1 MKMVHFMVRKEGR
14 QEPEWSSDYSFLIP
28 LSGTVKLFLK
38 KKILEL
44 KKGDVVMIDPFQYF
58 SLSDV
63 SGNCLLC
70 GVDLTKL
77 MSGQGAA
84 PGRLECNSVMELH
97 KERYHEVICDI
108 LHLVQ
113 EIQQENV
120 CAYVREMKWS
130 YQLLEHLLR
139 DFRVETEIPDTEFPM
154 MQNVLFYISQH
165 YTEALTLAALA
176 EQFFVSSSYISKMF
190 REKLDTSF
198 LKYINEI
205 RLLHAAGQLRDTRKT
220 IDQIAEE
227 SGFKNARSFSTKF
240 REYYQILPS
249 EYRRQ
254 QKTEAP
260 ARLQADEEQELAAF
274 LQQLEAD
281 LAGAELI
288 RHPGKKQLITG
299 VDLDG
304 FVSLDQ
310 PGGILTIRKASYLL
324 LHPVRKMVRE
334 LAEKL
339 HFTGI
344 YFHELFHDDME
355 IYVKDRDR
363 RPHYSFYRMDQL
375 FDFIAE
381 CDLIPFVELSF
392 VPFLMVENLNKD
404 ALMRNSISDMPTDMQ
419 QWDRLVYHVVEHM
432 VERYGRSQV
441 LKWKF
446 CVWNSPDNPGINY
459 SALQREN
466 YYRLYLSTW
475 KVIKAID
482 ERFQVGT
489 SALMSVNLLYPEWMD
504 SFASFYQKQHCEPD
518 FVMMNLY
525 TVDDTPQSIQR
536 RQPAGIMQ
544 HRDAVYDVLRRI
556 LNNNEDCGWQVRAWY
571 VAEWNFDLGWNNALQ
586 DTMFYPAYIVKSM
599 VDCWQTGIAFGV
611 MDPLENVSEDQMIQG
626 SFQGK
631 RGIFTYDFIKKPSY
645 YVYEMLAKMGSYFI
659 KKGENYLIT
668 KSEDGEIQILLY
680 NYLHLSEAYCQRKL
694 DQNEI
699 SPGMLEP
706 EHDLTY
712 EIRLE
717 HAKERTYLKGTSVL
731 NENNGNPY
739 GFCKNYRRAARISSA
754 DIAYINEKNQPLHT
768 TDYVNRQEDGSICLY
783 EHLEPFEVRLIR
795 LSVM

>member
-1 MKMVHFMVRKEGR
+1 
-14 QEPEWSSDYSFLIP
+14 
-28 LSGTVKLFLK
+28 
-38 KKILEL
+38 
-44 KKGDVVMIDPFQYF
+44 
-58 SLSDV
+58 
-63 SGNCLLC
+63 
-70 GVDLTKL
+70 
-77 MSGQGAA
+77 
-84 PGRLECNSVMELH
+84 
-97 KERYHEVICDI
+97 
-108 LHLVQ
+108 
-113 EIQQENV
+113 
-120 CAYVREMKWS
+120 
-130 YQLLEHLLR
+130 
-139 DFRVETEIPDTEFPM
+139 
-154 MQNVLFYISQH
+154 
-165 YTEALTLAALA
+165 
-176 EQFFVSSSYISKMF
+176 
-190 REKLDTSF
+190 
-198 LKYINEI
+198 
-205 RLLHAAGQLRDTRKT
+205 
-220 IDQIAEE
+220 
-227 SGFKNARSFSTKF
+227 
-240 REYYQILPS
+240 
-249 EYRRQ
+249 
-254 QKTEAP
+254 
-260 ARLQADEEQELAAF
+260 
-274 LQQLEAD
+274 
-281 LAGAELI
+281 
-288 RHPGKKQLITG
+288 
-299 VDLDG
+299 
-304 FVSLDQ
+304 
-310 PGGILTIRKASYLL
+310 
-324 LHPVRKMVRE
+324 
-334 LAEKL
+334 
-339 HFTGI
+339 
-344 YFHELFHDDME
+344 
-355 IYVKDRDR
+355 
-363 RPHYSFYRMDQL
+363 
-375 FDFIAE
+375 
-381 CDLIPFVELSF
+381 
-392 VPFLMVENLNKD
+392 
-404 ALMRNSISDMPTDMQ
+404 
-419 QWDRLVYHVVEHM
+419 M

-446 CVWNSPDNPGINY
+446 CVWNSPDNPRINY

-544 HRDAVYDVLRRI
+544 QRDAVYDVIRRI
-556 LNNNEDCGWQVRAWY
+556 LNNNEDCGWKVRTWY
-571 VAEWNFDLGWNNALQ
+571 VAEWNYDLGWNNALQ

-712 EIRLE
+712 EICLE
-717 HAKERTYLKGTSVL
+717 HAKERTYLKATSVL

-754 DIAYINEKNQPLHT
+754 DIVYINEKNQPLHT

>member
-1 MKMVHFMVRKEGR
+1 
-14 QEPEWSSDYSFLIP
+14 
-28 LSGTVKLFLK
+28 
-38 KKILEL
+38 
-44 KKGDVVMIDPFQYF
+44 
-58 SLSDV
+58 
-63 SGNCLLC
+63 
-70 GVDLTKL
+70 
-77 MSGQGAA
+77 
-84 PGRLECNSVMELH
+84 
-97 KERYHEVICDI
+97 
-108 LHLVQ
+108 
-113 EIQQENV
+113 
-120 CAYVREMKWS
+120 
-130 YQLLEHLLR
+130 
-139 DFRVETEIPDTEFPM
+139 
-154 MQNVLFYISQH
+154 
-165 YTEALTLAALA
+165 
-176 EQFFVSSSYISKMF
+176 
-190 REKLDTSF
+190 
-198 LKYINEI
+198 
-205 RLLHAAGQLRDTRKT
+205 
-220 IDQIAEE
+220 
-227 SGFKNARSFSTKF
+227 
-240 REYYQILPS
+240 
-249 EYRRQ
+249 
-254 QKTEAP
+254 
-260 ARLQADEEQELAAF
+260 
-274 LQQLEAD
+274 
-281 LAGAELI
+281 
-288 RHPGKKQLITG
+288 
-299 VDLDG
+299 
-304 FVSLDQ
+304 
-310 PGGILTIRKASYLL
+310 
-324 LHPVRKMVRE
+324 
-334 LAEKL
+334 
-339 HFTGI
+339 
-344 YFHELFHDDME
+344 
-355 IYVKDRDR
+355 
-363 RPHYSFYRMDQL
+363 
-375 FDFIAE
+375 
-381 CDLIPFVELSF
+381 
-392 VPFLMVENLNKD
+392 
-404 ALMRNSISDMPTDMQ
+404 MRNSISDMPTDMQ

-699 SPGMLEP
+699 SPEMLEP

-712 EIRLE
+712 EICLE
-717 HAKERTYLKGTSVL
+717 HAKERTYLKATSVL

-754 DIAYINEKNQPLHT
+754 DIVYINEKNQPLHT

>member
-1 MKMVHFMVRKEGR
+1 MVHFMVRKEGR

-44 KKGDVVMIDPFQYF
+44 KKGDIVMIEPFQYF

-63 SGNCLLC
+63 SGSCLLC

-77 MSGQGAA
+77 MSA

-113 EIQQENV
+113 EIQQENACV
-120 CAYVREMKWS
+120 YVREMKWS

-139 DFRVETEIPDTEFPM
+139 DFRVETEIPDTEFLM

-165 YTEALTLAALA
+165 YKEALTLAALA

-205 RLLHAAGQLRDTRKT
+205 RLLHAAGQLRDARKT

-355 IYVKDRDR
+355 IYVKERDR

-381 CDLIPFVELSF
+381 CGLIPFVELSF
-392 VPFLMVENLNKD
+392 VPFLMVENVNKD

-446 CVWNSPDNPGINY
+446 CVWNSPDNPRINY

-475 KVIKAID
+475 KVIKAIN

-489 SALMSVNLLYPEWMD
+489 SALMSVNLLYPEWMEGED
-504 SFASFYQKQHCEPD
+504 LVCGGVE
-518 FVMMNLY
+518 
-525 TVDDTPQSIQR
+525 
-536 RQPAGIMQ
+536 
-544 HRDAVYDVLRRI
+544 LRS
-556 LNNNEDCGWQVRAWY
+556 G
-571 VAEWNFDLGWNNALQ
+571 
-586 DTMFYPAYIVKSM
+586 
-599 VDCWQTGIAFGV
+599 
-611 MDPLENVSEDQMIQG
+611 LE
-626 SFQGK
+626 
-631 RGIFTYDFIKKPSY
+631 
-645 YVYEMLAKMGSYFI
+645 
-659 KKGENYLIT
+659 
-668 KSEDGEIQILLY
+668 
-680 NYLHLSEAYCQRKL
+680 
-694 DQNEI
+694 
-699 SPGMLEP
+699 
-706 EHDLTY
+706 
-712 EIRLE
+712 
-717 HAKERTYLKGTSVL
+717 
-731 NENNGNPY
+731 
-739 GFCKNYRRAARISSA
+739 
-754 DIAYINEKNQPLHT
+754 
-768 TDYVNRQEDGSICLY
+768 
-783 EHLEPFEVRLIR
+783 
-795 LSVM
+795 